1 MLRTLVRTL
10 RVFLNRTLRTS
21 LHSQEHHGL
30 TDRRPIAS
38 RLNWPIRS
46 ITTVKYQQLTWYNS
60 LWVWRWLPHRF
71 SKRQSMSTTTVLFRT
86 TFTRTIILNLL
97 MKWLLGSNLS
107 QLDFSF
113 TTTRFYF
120 FVYFKFLYF
129 PWACTP
135 LMKWL
140 LGSNLSQLDFSFTT
154 TRFYFFVYFKF
165 LYFPWACTPHGS
177 KCPVCA
183 LPFWALILSFPSFF
197 FIMFVYFILS
207 WFCLIKLEIIIL
219 IIN

>member
-135 LMKWL
+135 
-140 LGSNLSQLDFSFTT
+140 
-154 TRFYFFVYFKF
+154 
-165 LYFPWACTPHGS
+165 HGS